1 MKARYHV
8 ALSAALSLPFLFIGE
23 YWMALT
29 CLLFGIL
36 IDIDHQLDFYLLFGR
51 FTWNITEL
59 SEELKGYNK
68 DTFFCPLHSWE
79 FIILLAL
86 LSYWFDMFIGAGV
99 GVTVHL
105 ITDVIFNYRKDLD
118 LLRFFFLYRARG
130 ELRLY
135 EKFRHSRLEET
146 MK

>member
-8 ALSAALSLPFLFIGE
+8 AVSATLSVPFLFVGE

-59 SEELKGYNK
+59 SEELEKHSK
-68 DTFFCPLHSWE
+68 TMFFCPLHSWE
-79 FIILLAL
+79 FIILLVL
-86 LSYWFDMFIGAGV
+86 LSYWFNMFVGAV
-99 GVTVHL
+99 VSVTVHL
-105 ITDVIFNYRKDLD
+105 ITDMMFNIQREEWDLF
-118 LLRFFFLYRARG
+118 RFFFLLRVKG
-130 ELRLY
+130 ELELY
-135 EKFRHSRLEET
+135 EEFRHNHTNKE
-146 MK
+146 